1 MTILSMLLALAA
13 LIYTFVLTD
22 EHNDQIID
30 LALAAAHPF
39 PQNYPADDW
48 TPENWYSAI
57 LSQLPLAL
65 HSDRRKI
72 RQQLRLMRGWRW
84 NLIPLFVLGLI
95 TACAAVY
102 EWLSL
107 RREGTRDERTSK
119 ESGAHESF

>member
-13 LIYTFVLTD
+13 LIYTFVLTY
-22 EHNDQIID
+22 EHNDQTID

-39 PQNYPADDW
+39 PQNYPVDDW

-57 LSQLPLAL
+57 LSQLPLTL
-65 HSDRRKI
+65 DSDRRKI

-102 EWLSL
+102 EWLLL
-107 RREGTRDERTSK
+107 RREGTRDKRISK
-119 ESGAHESF
+119 ESAARESF